1 MEIFNGPILSTLL
14 ALAATFLGLAVLVQV
29 LQEIYKYLTSS
40 KYRSYTKVLTD
51 FLGPWVNQLLA
62 PGPFLDLQVSGPF
75 QIRRLSPKGILLPMD
90 RENLTGALERTAP
103 HWIRKTVDQLK
114 LECQFQGDKETAPS
128 PEWKNFLA
136 ELGELEKGAPGY
148 WNAQEIAQFLS
159 VWKHAF
165 STKKDSVKIGEI
177 IAPETIKATDILAAF
192 RRKFLSHVD
201 NVNENFSQL
210 EKNFEYSYRRRNLRQ
225 TFIIAMVLAVI
236 FNLTFERIYHAA
248 EKIPPEQAITLAENA
263 ISFYETREQG
273 STDQDSVN
281 VEEQIVLA
289 QNILQSSL
297 ESLSNEK
304 KLADYFVNK
313 EDILDIS
320 ENGIISI
327 LRFLFGCF
335 ITAVLVSFG
344 APFWNDIVKAILRI
358 KQPRQAGAAD
368 TGKG

>member
-51 FLGPWVNQLLA
+51 FLGPWVNQLLT

-90 RENLTGALERTAP
+90 RESLAGALERTAP

-114 LECQFQGDKETAPS
+114 LECRLQGDKETAPS

-159 VWKHAF
+159 VWKHGF
-165 STKKDSVKIGEI
+165 STRKESVKIGEI
-177 IAPETIKATDILAAF
+177 IAPETIKAADILASF
-192 RRKFLSHVD
+192 RRKFLSHID

-248 EKIPPEQAITLAENA
+248 GKIPPEQAITLAENA
-263 ISFYETREQG
+263 ISYYEARAEKSTEQD
-273 STDQDSVN
+273 TVN
-281 VEEQIVLA
+281 VEQQLVLA

-297 ESLSNEK
+297 ESLSDEK
-304 KLADYFVNK
+304 RLADYFVNK

-320 ENGIISI
+320 KSSIISI
-327 LRFLFGCF
+327 LRFLFGC
-335 ITAVLVSFG
+335 IMTAILVSFG

-358 KQPRQAGAAD
+358 KQPRRTGAAE
-368 TGKG
+368 TEKG